1 MPWPQA
7 GADSKH
13 PGLAGGGPRL
23 AARGWLLMRGYPSCK
38 VCLALGAAAPP
49 PQPELRAVT
58 KAAVT
63 YPLST
68 QWAGPFRRPST
79 HQRLICPGCRRRRGR
94 IFNGGDGDISQWAHG
109 ACVDTWQ
116 LPCRGRFSWP
126 LLASASRVRFSCP
139 LLAPASCVRS
149 SCPLLVSAS
158 RVLFLCPLLVPSYRV
173 RPRRPSCPLLVSA
186 SRVLFLCTLL
196 APSYRVRPSC
206 LLLVSAFV
214 SASCVRSLLVSTSR
228 VRFLGPLLVSASR
241 VRFSRPLLVPASRAR
256 LPCPPLGPLL
266 VSAYRVRLSSPLL
279 VPAPSVRLSCPL
291 LAARVRFWC
300 QLLVSATCVRF
311 SCPLPASSS
320 RVRFLCPPLG
330 APRPPGRAG
339 TRRLRRKVGTGQL
352 SCPAWSW
359 FRHMEVSA

>member
-23 AARGWLLMRGYPSCK
+23 AARGGLLMRGYPSCK

-79 HQRLICPGCRRRRGR
+79 HQRLICPGCRRRRSR

-173 RPRRPSCPLLVSA
+173 RP
-186 SRVLFLCTLL
+186 
-196 APSYRVRPSC
+196 SC

-228 VRFLGPLLVSASR
+228 VRFLCPLLVSASR
-241 VRFSRPLLVPASRAR
+241 VRFSRPLLVTASRAC

-320 RVRFLCPPLG
+320 PVRFLCPPLG

-339 TRRLRRKVGTGQL
+339 TRRLRRKVCTGQL

>member
-7 GADSKH
+7 GTDSKH
-13 PGLAGGGPRL
+13 PGLAGGDPRL

-79 HQRLICPGCRRRRGR
+79 HQRLICPGCRRRRSR
-94 IFNGGDGDISQWAHG
+94 IFNGGDGDISQWANG

-116 LPCRGRFSWP
+116 LPCRGRFPWP

-139 LLAPASCVRS
+139 LLALASCVRS
-149 SCPLLVSAS
+149 
-158 RVLFLCPLLVPSYRV
+158 
-173 RPRRPSCPLLVSA
+173 SCPLLVSA

-311 SCPLPASSS
+311 SCQLPASSS
-320 RVRFLCPPLG
+320 RVRFWCPPLG
-330 APRPPGRAG
+330 ARARRYEAAPAESLHRAVVVPSVVLVPAYGSFCVRRTDPRGR
-339 TRRLRRKVGTGQL
+339 
-352 SCPAWSW
+352 
-359 FRHMEVSA
+359 

>member
-23 AARGWLLMRGYPSCK
+23 AARGGLLMRGYPSCK
-38 VCLALGAAAPP
+38 VFLALGAAAPP

-79 HQRLICPGCRRRRGR
+79 HQRLICPGCRRRRSR
-94 IFNGGDGDISQWAHG
+94 IFNGGDGDISQWANG

-126 LLASASRVRFSCP
+126 LLASAPRVRFSCP

-158 RVLFLCPLLVPSYRV
+158 RVLFLCPLLV
-173 RPRRPSCPLLVSA
+173 
-186 SRVLFLCTLL
+186 
-196 APSYRVRPSC
+196 PSYRVRPSC

-241 VRFSRPLLVPASRAR
+241 VRFSRPLLVPAYRVRPWVRSSCPLIVSACR
-256 LPCPPLGPLL
+256 LRFSCPLL
-266 VSAYRVRLSSPLL
+266 VSASRARSSRP
-279 VPAPSVRLSCPL
+279 VSASGASFSCP
-291 LAARVRFWC
+291 R
-300 QLLVSATCVRF
+300 LVSA
-311 SCPLPASSS
+311 S
-320 RVRFLCPPLG
+320 RVRFPRPLLVFASCARPSGPRGRRGAQVRGGSGGKSAQGSCRAQRGPGSGIWKFLREADRSTRALG
-330 APRPPGRAG
+330 AC
-339 TRRLRRKVGTGQL
+339 VGT
-352 SCPAWSW
+352 
-359 FRHMEVSA
+359 

>member
-23 AARGWLLMRGYPSCK
+23 AARGGLLMRGYPSCK

-79 HQRLICPGCRRRRGR
+79 HQRLICPGCRRRRSR
-94 IFNGGDGDISQWAHG
+94 IFNGGDGDISQWANG

-173 RPRRPSCPLLVSA
+173 RPSCP
-186 SRVLFLCTLL
+186 
-196 APSYRVRPSC
+196 
-206 LLLVSAFV
+206 LLVSAFV

-241 VRFSRPLLVPASRAR
+241 VRFSRPLLVPAYRAR

-266 VSAYRVRLSSPLL
+266 VSAYRVCLSSPLL

-291 LAARVRFWC
+291 LASRGRF
-300 QLLVSATCVRF
+300 
-311 SCPLPASSS
+311 
-320 RVRFLCPPLG
+320 
-330 APRPPGRAG
+330 
-339 TRRLRRKVGTGQL
+339 
-352 SCPAWSW
+352 
-359 FRHMEVSA
+359 

>member
-23 AARGWLLMRGYPSCK
+23 AARGGLLMRGYPSCK

-79 HQRLICPGCRRRRGR
+79 HQRLICPGCRRRRSR

-139 LLAPASCVRS
+139 LL
-149 SCPLLVSAS
+149 VSAS
-158 RVLFLCPLLVPSYRV
+158 RVRLSGPLLVHTSRALL
-173 RPRRPSCPLLVSA
+173 SCP
-186 SRVLFLCTLL
+186 
-196 APSYRVRPSC
+196 P
-206 LLLVSAFV
+206 
-214 SASCVRSLLVSTSR
+214 
-228 VRFLGPLLVSASR
+228 LVSASR
-241 VRFSRPLLVPASRAR
+241 VRFRVRFLRPLAPRVHFACPLLGSASRVRFACPLLASASRAR
-256 LPCPPLGPLL
+256 FSCPLT
-266 VSAYRVRLSSPLL
+266 VSALGS
-279 VPAPSVRLSCPL
+279 APRVRLSCPL
-291 LAARVRFWC
+291 V
-300 QLLVSATCVRF
+300 VSA
-311 SCPLPASSS
+311 S
-320 RVRFLCPPLG
+320 RAR
-330 APRPPGRAG
+330 
-339 TRRLRRKVGTGQL
+339 
-352 SCPAWSW
+352 S
-359 FRHMEVSA
+359 